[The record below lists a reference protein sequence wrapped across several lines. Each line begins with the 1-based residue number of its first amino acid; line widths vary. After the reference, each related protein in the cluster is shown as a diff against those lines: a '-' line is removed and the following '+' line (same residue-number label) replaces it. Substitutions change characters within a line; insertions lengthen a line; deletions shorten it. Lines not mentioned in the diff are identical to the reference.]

1 MGVVDKPPV
10 YSATYAFGGQQG
22 TMGKQPAIA
31 LAGPTQLALQT
42 LELLASCK
50 AVAAEESWSRSAL
63 ARAMAA

>member
-22 TMGKQPAIA
+22 TMGKQPTIA

-42 LELLASCK
+42 TAS
-50 AVAAEESWSRSAL
+50 ASGVRMAL
-63 ARAMAA
+63 